1 MANVTE
7 FEKQSASDTNVA
19 HKLPQEGVSSM
30 ARPAKISSVF
40 MAGSG
45 FMGSAIAYLIASK
58 TDASVQLYDI
68 ADESLKKAQGAV
80 DKFGKSS
87 VEKGFITSDRL
98 AEARAQITYTMND
111 KDAEHADLVIEA
123 IAEDLEAKR
132 DLFRRL
138 DSICKAE
145 TIFASNT
152 SSLPI
157 TTLAAATKRSKQ
169 FIGMHFFS
177 PAHVMKL
184 LELIPGIDT
193 SVETAAIVR
202 DFGTELGKTII
213 TSRDFPGFITTRLGM
228 VLVNEAAFALMEGL
242 STAQE
247 IDQGMT
253 LGYNHPMGPL
263 ALADFVGLDI
273 VLHILAVLQEGFGD
287 PKYRACPLIRQLV
300 AAGHLGRKTGKG
312 FYEYG
317 G

>member
-7 FEKQSASDTNVA
+7 KEKQPATGASVA
-19 HKLPQEGVSSM
+19 PKPRQEGSM
-30 ARPAKISSVF
+30 ARPAKINSVF

-58 TDASVQLYDI
+58 TNASVRLYDI
-68 ADESLKKAQGAV
+68 ADESLKRAQAAV

-98 AEARAQITYTMND
+98 AEARAQITYT
-111 KDAEHADLVIEA
+111 KDCQDAGQADLVIEA
-123 IAEDLEAKR
+123 IAEDLDAKR
-132 DLFRRL
+132 DLFKRL
-138 DSICKAE
+138 DGICKSE

-193 SVETAAIVR
+193 SQETAEIVK
-202 DFGTELGKTII
+202 DFGIELGKTII

-242 STAQE
+242 STPQE

-273 VLHILAVLQEGFGD
+273 VLHILEVLQEGFGD

>member
-7 FEKQSASDTNVA
+7 KEKQQATGASVA
-19 HKLPQEGVSSM
+19 PAPTREGSM
-30 ARPAKISSVF
+30 GRPAKINSVF

-58 TDASVQLYDI
+58 TNASVQLYDI
-68 ADESLKKAQGAV
+68 ADESLKRAQAAV

-87 VEKGFITSDRL
+87 VEKGFITGDRL
-98 AEARAQITYTMND
+98 AEARAQITYT
-111 KDAEHADLVIEA
+111 KDCQDAGQADLVIEA
-123 IAEDLEAKR
+123 IAEDLDAKR
-132 DLFRRL
+132 ELFKKL
-138 DSICKAE
+138 DAVCKAG

-193 SVETAAIVR
+193 SHETTEIVR
-202 DFGTELGKTII
+202 DFGVELGKTII

-273 VLHILAVLQEGFGD
+273 VLHILEVLQEGFGD